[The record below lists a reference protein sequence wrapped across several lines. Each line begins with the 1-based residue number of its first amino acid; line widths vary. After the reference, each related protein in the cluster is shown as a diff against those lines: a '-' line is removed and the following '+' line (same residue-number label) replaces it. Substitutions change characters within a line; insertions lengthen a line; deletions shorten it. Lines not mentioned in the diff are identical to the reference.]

1 MPDDDEYVK
10 NKIGKGMFNDTSF
23 DFVSEQVEKFKM
35 HNEIELVKGK
45 FQDVFDGKFSN
56 SKFSLVF
63 MDCDIYSSAK
73 FTIEFTYP
81 RLVNDGIMLF
91 HDYSVGKKPSH
102 KKGGH
107 IVDSEWGETKAVDDF
122 LKDKIENLVVDSMP
136 YIQKGRKK
144 PIEIDNIPK
153 NEFSSYRKS

>member
-1 MPDDDEYVK
+1 
-10 NKIGKGMFNDTSF
+10 MFLMENFLTANFHWS
-23 DFVSEQVEKFKM
+23 SW
-35 HNEIELVKGK
+35 
-45 FQDVFDGKFSN
+45 
-56 SKFSLVF
+56 
-63 MDCDIYSSAK
+63 DCDIYSSAK

-91 HDYSVGKKPSH
+91 HDYAVGKKPSN

-122 LKDKIENLVVDSMP
+122 LKDKIESLVVDSVP

-144 PIEIDNIPK
+144 TN
-153 NEFSSYRKS
+153 